1 MEVKSEYQAWK
12 TCHSRNNSWDR
23 RDMSGKQIA
32 ELEDQIKELF
42 PAGSLEEEKEYIKQN
57 PRDKEDGIVMQ
68 TSTYR

>member
-42 PAGSLEEEKEYIKQN
+42 PQEAWKKKKNI
-57 PRDKEDGIVMQ
+57 
-68 TSTYR
+68 